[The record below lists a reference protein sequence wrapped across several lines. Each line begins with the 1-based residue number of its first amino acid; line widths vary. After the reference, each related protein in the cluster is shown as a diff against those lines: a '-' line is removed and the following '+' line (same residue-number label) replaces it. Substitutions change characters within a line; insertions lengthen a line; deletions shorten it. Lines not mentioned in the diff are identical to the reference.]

1 MTKDSAADPNRP
13 RTDGTDE
20 AAEGELDDLEAEP
33 VEDLDADEGT
43 EEVLGRGVRP
53 SYRGCVA
60 E

>member
-20 AAEGELDDLEAEP
+20 AAERELDDLEVEP